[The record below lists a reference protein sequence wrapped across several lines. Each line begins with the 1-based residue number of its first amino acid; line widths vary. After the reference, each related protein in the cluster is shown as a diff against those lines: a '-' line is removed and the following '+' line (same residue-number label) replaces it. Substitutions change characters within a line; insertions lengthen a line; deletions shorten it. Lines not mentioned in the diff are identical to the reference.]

1 MKFEFTVSRDF
12 NFVTA
17 FAEKFKVRVFGNRLS
32 IPASMGYGFIKQIDV
47 EPGFRLVLHH
57 YTLKQSFHLKRMS
70 SAEPN
75 DLISI
80 VFNSNEVPTD
90 STGDQVNALQFLK
103 NNGSAIQ
110 ISSSTLGTETRF
122 SPDTEVYF
130 AVIGIKAP
138 LLASILNIKKGNS
151 LIKKI
156 LNGASSFFFHE
167 NMSVDAKRAL
177 QQLSRMNEL
186 EELSNLYYKIK
197 IQELLYLLF
206 SKLLTRESS
215 PLSTINKSD
224 IDRLY
229 AIRTAIIADVSMPPK
244 LKALSKMTGMSETK
258 MKQLFKQIFGDTI
271 YNYYQ
276 KARMEEAAFLIRQA
290 GYAVSEAGYQLGFSN
305 LSHFSR
311 LFEKHHGVTPKKY
324 SLAG

>member
-1 MKFEFTVSRDF
+1 MKFEFTVGHDF
-12 NFVTA
+12 NFPAA
-17 FAEKFKVRVFGNRLS
+17 FAEKFKVPVFRNRLS
-32 IPASMGYGFIKQIDV
+32 IPASMGQGFIKQIDI
-47 EPGFRLVLHH
+47 EPGFKLVLHH
-57 YTLKQSFHLKRMS
+57 YTLKQSFHLKRLS

-75 DLISI
+75 DLVSVI
-80 VFNSNEVPTD
+80 FNSNEVPTD
-90 STGDQVNALQFLK
+90 STDDQLKAQQFLK

-110 ISSSTLGTETRF
+110 ISSSRLGTETLF
-122 SPDTEVYF
+122 APNTEVYF
-130 AVIGIKAP
+130 AVLGIKKP
-138 LLASILNIKKGNS
+138 LLASILNIEKGNS

-156 LNGASSFFFHE
+156 LNGSASFFFHE
-167 NMSVDAKRAL
+167 SMSVDAKRVL
-177 QQLSRMNEL
+177 QQLSGMNDL
-186 EELSNLYYKIK
+186 EGLSNLYYKIK

-224 IDRLY
+224 IDKLY

-244 LKALSKMTGMSETK
+244 LKALSKMAGMSETK

-324 SLAG
+324 SFAG